1 MTRAYVGLGA
11 NLGDRESSIRTA
23 LERIAAEPSVEL
35 VAASSLRE
43 TEPED
48 YFDQPRFINAAAA
61 VETDLSPRQLLAR
74 MQLIE
79 CELGRGRVRDPRTR
93 LRFGPR
99 TIDLDLLLYGRE
111 TLSEPDLEI
120 PHPRL
125 HLRRFALEPLA
136 ELDPELELPGK
147 GPVRS
152 LLAGLD

>member
-11 NLGDRESSIRTA
+11 NLGDREEMLKRA
-23 LERIAAEPSVEL
+23 LEKLAAEPSIEL
-35 VAASSLRE
+35 VASSTLRE

-48 YFDQPRFINAAAA
+48 VLDQPRFLNGAAA

-74 MQLIE
+74 LQLIE
-79 CELGRGRVRDPRTR
+79 CELGRRRSGP
-93 LRFGPR
+93 RFGPR
-99 TIDLDLLLYGRE
+99 VIDLDLLLYGSE
-111 TLSEPDLEI
+111 TISEPEIEI

-136 ELDPELELPGK
+136 ELDPELEVPGQ
-147 GPVRS
+147 GPVGA

>member
-11 NLGDRESSIRTA
+11 NLGDREGMLRLA
-23 LERIAAEPSVEL
+23 LERLAAEPSVE
-35 VAASSLRE
+35 VVASSTLRE

-48 YFDQPRFINAAAA
+48 LLDQPRFLNGAAV

-74 MQLIE
+74 LQLIE
-79 CELGRGRVRDPRTR
+79 CELGRRRAGP
-93 LRFGPR
+93 RFGPR
-99 TIDLDLLLYGRE
+99 VIDLDLLLYDDLVMSAPE
-111 TLSEPDLEI
+111 LEI

-136 ELDPELELPGK
+136 ELEPDLVVPGK
-147 GPVRS
+147 GPLRA